1 MALLM
6 PTLID
11 GMGEEDPLKDNGR
24 KFPKL
29 KISLRTLIVLCL
41 HSLPSYPPHVLQDS
55 RRTSGR
61 PFAQVRW

>member
-29 KISLRTLIVLCL
+29 KISLRPFIGLYFS
-41 HSLPSYPPHVLQDS
+41 SLPSHSPHVL
-55 RRTSGR
+55 
-61 PFAQVRW
+61 